1 MKPLNL
7 INYIRIFNRFSLGNV
22 GSTYIQIYDTRESKI
37 YIRVG
42 SNKLPLITAISASN
56 FMSHLQSPETCGWCD
71 LYFDSHVIMRVL
83 QFSFYKMLFHIIS

>member
-1 MKPLNL
+1 MKPPNL
-7 INYIRIFNRFSLGNV
+7 IINYIKIFNRFSFGSV
-22 GSTYIQIYDTRESKI
+22 ESTYIQIYDTRESKI

-71 LYFDSHVIMRVL
+71 LYFDSHVIMGATIFFL
-83 QFSFYKMLFHIIS
+83 KC

>member
-1 MKPLNL
+1 MQPLNL
-7 INYIRIFNRFSLGNV
+7 INFIYIKIFNRFSFGSV
-22 GSTYIQIYDTRESKI
+22 ESTYIQIYDTRESKI

-71 LYFDSHVIMRVL
+71 LYFDSHVIMGATIFFL
-83 QFSFYKMLFHIIS
+83 KC